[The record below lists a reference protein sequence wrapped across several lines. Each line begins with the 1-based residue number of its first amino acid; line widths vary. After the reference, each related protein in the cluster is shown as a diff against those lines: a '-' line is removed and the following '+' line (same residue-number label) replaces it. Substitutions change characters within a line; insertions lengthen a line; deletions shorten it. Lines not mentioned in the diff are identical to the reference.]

1 MGVMKCVDWGQGR
14 SVFLAIDLKS
24 FYASVECREWGLDPL
39 TTNLVVADESRTD
52 GTICLA
58 VSPSLKAMG
67 LPGRAR
73 LFEVK
78 ARLKE
83 IERQTGRQVP
93 LIIARPRMRLYLDYS
108 QRIVEIYQRFI
119 SAEDMHVYSVDEVFL
134 DATSYRRMYGG
145 VREKG
150 GAQIEGGT
158 PREDEMLGLGT
169 PRGLATRMIR
179 AVLAETGITA
189 TAGIGTNLYLA
200 KVAMDVVAKHLPAD
214 AAGVRVAELDEQRY
228 RELLWDHQ
236 PLTDFWRIGP
246 GTERRLRELGIRTL
260 GELAQYSASPEGEE
274 RLYRK
279 FGVDA
284 ELLIDHAWGV
294 ESCTM
299 AAIKGFRPRS
309 NSLSTGQVLP
319 RAYTVTEGEVI
330 LREMV
335 EELGL
340 ELTRRGLAARSVVV
354 EVKLVEGRG
363 LAAPWVE
370 RGRRLMELGTE
381 RGRGHGHGH
390 GHGHGSE
397 RLDEATAEVGRLER
411 AALAAYRRAMPAGAG
426 LKRLTVTLAE
436 VVEVAELGKGQLS
449 LFGRGVG
456 GAANDRSAGGA
467 GNVGDVGSAEK
478 VAGVRGLENAAGGR
492 GAGRGES
499 LQRAVLKI
507 KQRYGKNAILR
518 GISFEEGA
526 TARERNRQIGGH
538 RA

>member
-1 MGVMKCVDWGQGR
+1 MEVMKCVDWGQGR

-24 FYASVECREWGLDPL
+24 FYASVECRERGLDPL

-78 ARLKE
+78 ARLRE

-93 LIIARPRMRLYLDYS
+93 LIIARPRMQLYLDYS

-119 SAEDMHVYSVDEVFL
+119 SAEDMHIYSVDEVFL
-134 DATSYRRMYGG
+134 DATSYGRMYGG
-145 VREKG
+145 
-150 GAQIEGGT
+150 A
-158 PREDEMLGLGT
+158 PRE
-169 PRGLATRMIR
+169 LATRMIR
-179 AVLAETGITA
+179 VVLAETGITA

-214 AAGVRVAELDEQRY
+214 AAGVRVAELDERRY

-260 GELAQYSASPEGEE
+260 GELARYSVSLEGEE

-299 AAIKGFRPRS
+299 AAIKRFRPRS

-319 RAYTVTEGEVI
+319 RAYSVTEGEVI

-340 ELTRRGLAARSVVV
+340 ELTRRGLVARSVVV
-354 EVKLVEGRG
+354 EVKL
-363 LAAPWVE
+363 A
-370 RGRRLMELGTE
+370 E
-381 RGRGHGHGH
+381 RGRGLVGNEQGAKSERGHS
-390 GHGHGSE
+390 SE

-411 AALAAYRRAMPAGAG
+411 AALAAYRRAVRTGVG

-436 VVEVAELGKGQLS
+436 VMAPGKGQLS
-449 LFGRGVG
+449 LFGRGDG
-456 GAANDRSAGGA
+456 GVTGVKRR
-467 GNVGDVGSAEK
+467 E
-478 VAGVRGLENAAGGR
+478 GVRDAVGVR
-492 GAGRGES
+492 GAGRGED

-507 KQRYGKNAILR
+507 KRRYGKNAILR

>member
-1 MGVMKCVDWGQGR
+1 MEIMKCVDWGQGR

-24 FYASVECREWGLDPL
+24 FYASVECRERGLDPL

-78 ARLKE
+78 ARLRE

-93 LIIARPRMRLYLDYS
+93 LIIARPRMQLYLDYS

-119 SAEDMHVYSVDEVFL
+119 SAEDMHIYSVDEVFL
-134 DATSYRRMYGG
+134 DATSYGRMYGG
-145 VREKG
+145 ARVESEVRTG
-150 GAQIEGGT
+150 GPLELGT
-158 PREDEMLGLGT
+158 PRE
-169 PRGLATRMIR
+169 LATRMIR

-214 AAGVRVAELDEQRY
+214 AAGVRVAELDERRY

-260 GELAQYSASPEGEE
+260 GELARYSVNPEGEE

-319 RAYTVTEGEVI
+319 RAYTVAEGEVI

-340 ELTRRGLAARSVVV
+340 ELTRRGLVARSVVV
-354 EVKLVEGRG
+354 EAKLAERGRG
-363 LAAPWVE
+363 LAGNE
-370 RGRRLMELGTE
+370 RGVKSE
-381 RGRGHGHGH
+381 RGHS
-390 GHGHGSE
+390 SE

-411 AALAAYRRAMPAGAG
+411 AALAAYRRAAQGGTG

-436 VVEVAELGKGQLS
+436 VVAPGKGQLS
-449 LFGRGVG
+449 LFGARGVAG
-456 GAANDRSAGGA
+456 DRDEMGAKRGTG
-467 GNVGDVGSAEK
+467 VGDV
-478 VAGVRGLENAAGGR
+478 VGVRD
-492 GAGRGES
+492 AGRGED

-507 KQRYGKNAILR
+507 KRRYGKNAILR

>member
-1 MGVMKCVDWGQGR
+1 MEVMKCVDWGQGR

-24 FYASVECREWGLDPL
+24 FYASVECRERGLDPL

-93 LIIARPRMRLYLDYS
+93 LIIARPRMQLYLDYS

-119 SAEDMHVYSVDEVFL
+119 SAEDMHIYSVDEVFL
-134 DATSYRRMYGG
+134 DATSYGRMYGG
-145 VREKG
+145 VPRVESEVRTG
-150 GAQIEGGT
+150 GPLELGT
-158 PREDEMLGLGT
+158 PRE
-169 PRGLATRMIR
+169 LATRMIR

-214 AAGVRVAELDEQRY
+214 AAGVRVAELDERRY

-260 GELAQYSASPEGEE
+260 GELARYSVSPEGEE

-319 RAYTVTEGEVI
+319 RAYTVAEGEVI

-340 ELTRRGLAARSVVV
+340 ELTRRGLVARSVVV
-354 EVKLVEGRG
+354 EVKLAERGRG
-363 LAAPWVE
+363 LAGNE
-370 RGRRLMELGTE
+370 RGAKSE
-381 RGRGHGHGH
+381 RGHS
-390 GHGHGSE
+390 SE

-411 AALAAYRRAMPAGAG
+411 AALAAYRRAVRAGVG

-436 VVEVAELGKGQLS
+436 VTAPGKGQLS
-449 LFGRGVG
+449 LFGRGDG
-456 GAANDRSAGGA
+456 GVTGVKRR
-467 GNVGDVGSAEK
+467 E
-478 VAGVRGLENAAGGR
+478 GVRGAVGVR
-492 GAGRGES
+492 GAGRGED

-507 KQRYGKNAILR
+507 KRRYGKNAILR

>member
-1 MGVMKCVDWGQGR
+1 MEVMKCVDWGQGR
-14 SVFLAIDLKS
+14 SVILAIDLKS
-24 FYASVECREWGLDPL
+24 FYASVECRERGLDPL

-93 LIIARPRMRLYLDYS
+93 LIIARPRMQLYLDYS

-119 SAEDMHVYSVDEVFL
+119 SAEDMHIYSVDEVFL
-134 DATSYRRMYGG
+134 DATSYGRMYGG
-145 VREKG
+145 ARVESEVRTGWPLEL
-150 GAQIEGGT
+150 GT
-158 PREDEMLGLGT
+158 PRE
-169 PRGLATRMIR
+169 LATRMIR

-214 AAGVRVAELDEQRY
+214 AAGVRVAELDERRY

-260 GELAQYSASPEGEE
+260 GELARYSVSPEGEE

-299 AAIKGFRPRS
+299 AAIKRFRPRS

-319 RAYTVTEGEVI
+319 RAYSVTEGEVI

-340 ELTRRGLAARSVVV
+340 ELTRRGLVARSVVV
-354 EVKLVEGRG
+354 EVKLAERGRG
-363 LAAPWVE
+363 LAGNE
-370 RGRRLMELGTE
+370 RGVVKSE
-381 RGRGHGHGH
+381 RGHS
-390 GHGHGSE
+390 SE

-411 AALAAYRRAMPAGAG
+411 AALAAYRRAVRAGVG

-436 VVEVAELGKGQLS
+436 VAAPGKGQLS
-449 LFGRGVG
+449 LFGRGDG
-456 GAANDRSAGGA
+456 GVTGVKRR
-467 GNVGDVGSAEK
+467 E
-478 VAGVRGLENAAGGR
+478 GVRGVVGVR
-492 GAGRGES
+492 GAGRGED

-507 KQRYGKNAILR
+507 KRRYGKNAILR

-526 TARERNRQIGGH
+526 TARGRNRQIGGH

>member
-1 MGVMKCVDWGQGR
+1 MEVMKCVDWGQGR

-24 FYASVECREWGLDPL
+24 FYASVECRERGLDPL

-93 LIIARPRMRLYLDYS
+93 LIIARPRMQLYLDYS

-119 SAEDMHVYSVDEVFL
+119 SAEDMHIYSVDEVFL
-134 DATSYRRMYGG
+134 DATSYRWMYGG
-145 VREKG
+145 
-150 GAQIEGGT
+150 A
-158 PREDEMLGLGT
+158 PRE
-169 PRGLATRMIR
+169 LATRMIR

-214 AAGVRVAELDEQRY
+214 AAGVRVAELDERRY

-260 GELAQYSASPEGEE
+260 GELARYSVSPEGEE

-299 AAIKGFRPRS
+299 AAIKRFRPRS

-319 RAYTVTEGEVI
+319 RAYSVTEGEVI

-340 ELTRRGLAARSVVV
+340 ELTRRGLVARSVVV
-354 EVKLVEGRG
+354 EVKLAERGRG
-363 LAAPWVE
+363 LAEGQKDRGAKSE
-370 RGRRLMELGTE
+370 RG
-381 RGRGHGHGH
+381 HS
-390 GHGHGSE
+390 SE

-411 AALAAYRRAMPAGAG
+411 AALAAYRRAVRAGVG

-436 VVEVAELGKGQLS
+436 VVAPGKGQLS
-449 LFGRGVG
+449 LFGRG
-456 GAANDRSAGGA
+456 D
-467 GNVGDVGSAEK
+467 GSVTGVKRRE
-478 VAGVRGLENAAGGR
+478 GVRGAVGVR
-492 GAGRGES
+492 GAGRGED

-507 KQRYGKNAILR
+507 KRRYGKNAILR

>member
-1 MGVMKCVDWGQGR
+1 M
-14 SVFLAIDLKS
+14 FLAIDLKS
-24 FYASVECREWGLDPL
+24 FYASVECRERGLDPL

-93 LIIARPRMRLYLDYS
+93 LIIARPRMQLYLDYS

-119 SAEDMHVYSVDEVFL
+119 SAEDMHIYSVDEVFL
-134 DATSYRRMYGG
+134 DATSYGRMYGG
-145 VREKG
+145 ARAESEVRTG
-150 GAQIEGGT
+150 GPLELGT
-158 PREDEMLGLGT
+158 PRE
-169 PRGLATRMIR
+169 LATRMIR

-214 AAGVRVAELDEQRY
+214 AAGVRVAELDERRY

-260 GELAQYSASPEGEE
+260 GELARYSVSPEGEE

-319 RAYTVTEGEVI
+319 RAYTVAEGEVI

-340 ELTRRGLAARSVVV
+340 ELTRRGLVARSVVV
-354 EVKLVEGRG
+354 EVKLAERGRG
-363 LAAPWVE
+363 LAGNE
-370 RGRRLMELGTE
+370 RGAKSE
-381 RGRGHGHGH
+381 RGHS
-390 GHGHGSE
+390 SE

-411 AALAAYRRAMPAGAG
+411 TALAAYRRAVRAGVG

-436 VVEVAELGKGQLS
+436 VTAPGKGQLS
-449 LFGRGVG
+449 LFGARGVA
-456 GAANDRSAGGA
+456 GA
-467 GNVGDVGSAEK
+467 
-478 VAGVRGLENAAGGR
+478 R
-492 GAGRGES
+492 GATGAKRVEGARDVGRGED

-507 KQRYGKNAILR
+507 KRRYGKNAILR

>member
-1 MGVMKCVDWGQGR
+1 MEVMKCVDWGQGR

-24 FYASVECREWGLDPL
+24 FYASVECRERGLDPL

-83 IERQTGRQVP
+83 IERQTGRRVP
-93 LIIARPRMRLYLDYS
+93 LMIARPRMQLYLDYS

-119 SAEDMHVYSVDEVFL
+119 STEDMHIYSVDEVFL
-134 DATSYRRMYGG
+134 DATSYGRMYGG
-145 VREKG
+145 
-150 GAQIEGGT
+150 A
-158 PREDEMLGLGT
+158 PRE
-169 PRGLATRMIR
+169 LATRMIR
-179 AVLAETGITA
+179 AVLTETGITA

-214 AAGVRVAELDEQRY
+214 AAGVRVAELDERRY

-260 GELAQYSASPEGEE
+260 GELARYSVSPEGEE

-319 RAYTVTEGEVI
+319 RAYTVAEGEVI

-340 ELTRRGLAARSVVV
+340 ELTRRGLVARLVVV
-354 EVKLVEGRG
+354 EVKLAERGQG
-363 LAAPWVE
+363 LAEPRVEVGQRLAGNE
-370 RGRRLMELGTE
+370 RGAKS
-381 RGRGHGHGH
+381 GRGHS
-390 GHGHGSE
+390 SE

-411 AALAAYRRAMPAGAG
+411 AALAAYRRAVRAGAG

-436 VVEVAELGKGQLS
+436 VAAPGKGQLS
-449 LFGRGVG
+449 LFGRGDG
-456 GAANDRSAGGA
+456 GVTGVKR
-467 GNVGDVGSAEK
+467 VE
-478 VAGVRGLENAAGGR
+478 GVRDV
-492 GAGRGES
+492 GRGED

-507 KQRYGKNAILR
+507 KRRYGKNAILR

>member
-1 MGVMKCVDWGQGR
+1 MLSWGDYSRKTGGAEGGIMGVMKCVDWGQGR

-24 FYASVECREWGLDPL
+24 FYASVECRERGLDPL

-83 IERQTGRQVP
+83 IERQTGRKVP
-93 LIIARPRMRLYLDYS
+93 LIIARPRMQLYLDYS

-119 SAEDMHVYSVDEVFL
+119 SAEDMHIYSVDEVFL
-134 DATSYRRMYGG
+134 DATSYGRMYGG
-145 VREKG
+145 ARVESEVRTG
-150 GAQIEGGT
+150 GSLEAGT
-158 PREDEMLGLGT
+158 PRE
-169 PRGLATRMIR
+169 LATRMIR

-214 AAGVRVAELDEQRY
+214 AAGVRVAELDERRY

-246 GTERRLRELGIRTL
+246 GTERRLRELGIWTL
-260 GELAQYSASPEGEE
+260 GELARYSASPEGEE

-319 RAYTVTEGEVI
+319 RAYTVAEGEVI

-340 ELTRRGLAARSVVV
+340 ELTQRGLVARSVVV
-354 EVKLVEGRG
+354 DVKSVS
-363 LAAPWVE
+363 A
-370 RGRRLMELGTE
+370 
-381 RGRGHGHGH
+381 RGHS
-390 GHGHGSE
+390 SE
-397 RLDEATAEVGRLER
+397 RLDEATAEVGWLER
-411 AALAAYRRAMPAGAG
+411 AALAAYRRAVRAGAG

-436 VVEVAELGKGQLS
+436 VAAPGKGQLS
-449 LFGRGVG
+449 LFGARGVA
-456 GAANDRSAGGA
+456 GARGA
-467 GNVGDVGSAEK
+467 TGAKRVE
-478 VAGVRGLENAAGGR
+478 GVRDVVGVR
-492 GAGRGES
+492 DVGRGED

-507 KQRYGKNAILR
+507 KRRYGKNAILR

>member
-24 FYASVECREWGLDPL
+24 FYASVECRERGLDPL

-83 IERQTGRQVP
+83 IERQAGRKVP
-93 LIIARPRMRLYLDYS
+93 LIIARPRMQLYLDYS
-108 QRIVEIYQRFI
+108 QRIVEIYQRFM
-119 SAEDMHVYSVDEVFL
+119 SAEDMHIYSVDEVFL
-134 DATSYRRMYGG
+134 DATSYGRMYGG
-145 VREKG
+145 AWVKREVRAG
-150 GAQIEGGT
+150 GSLEA
-158 PREDEMLGLGT
+158 GT
-169 PRGLATRMIR
+169 PRGLATRIIR

-214 AAGVRVAELDEQRY
+214 AAGVRVAELDERRY

-260 GELAQYSASPEGEE
+260 GELARYSVSPEGEE

-299 AAIKGFRPRS
+299 AAIKRFRPRS

-340 ELTRRGLAARSVVV
+340 ELTRRGLVARSVVV
-354 EVKLVEGRG
+354 EVKLAERGRG
-363 LAAPWVE
+363 LAGNE
-370 RGRRLMELGTE
+370 RGAKSE
-381 RGRGHGHGH
+381 RGHS
-390 GHGHGSE
+390 SE

-411 AALAAYRRAMPAGAG
+411 AALAAYRRAAQGGTG

-436 VVEVAELGKGQLS
+436 VTAPGKGQLS
-449 LFGRGVG
+449 LFGRGDG
-456 GAANDRSAGGA
+456 GVTGVKRR
-467 GNVGDVGSAEK
+467 E
-478 VAGVRGLENAAGGR
+478 GVRGAVGVR
-492 GAGRGES
+492 GAGRGED

-507 KQRYGKNAILR
+507 KRRYGKNAILR

-538 RA
+538 RV

>member
-24 FYASVECREWGLDPL
+24 FYASVECRERGLDPL

-78 ARLKE
+78 ARLRE

-93 LIIARPRMRLYLDYS
+93 LIIARPRMQLYLDYS

-119 SAEDMHVYSVDEVFL
+119 SAEDMHIYSVDEVFL
-134 DATSYRRMYGG
+134 DATSYGRMYGG
-145 VREKG
+145 ARVESEVRTG
-150 GAQIEGGT
+150 GPLE
-158 PREDEMLGLGT
+158 LGT

-214 AAGVRVAELDEQRY
+214 AAGVRVAELDERRY

-294 ESCTM
+294 EGCTM

-319 RAYTVTEGEVI
+319 RAYSVTEGEVI

-340 ELTRRGLAARSVVV
+340 ELTRRGLVARSVVV
-354 EVKLVEGRG
+354 EVKLVS
-363 LAAPWVE
+363 A
-370 RGRRLMELGTE
+370 
-381 RGRGHGHGH
+381 RGHS
-390 GHGHGSE
+390 SE

-411 AALAAYRRAMPAGAG
+411 AALAAYRRAVRVGVG

-436 VVEVAELGKGQLS
+436 VTAPGKGQLS
-449 LFGRGVG
+449 LFGARGVVG
-456 GAANDRSAGGA
+456 DRDEMGAKRGTG
-467 GNVGDVGSAEK
+467 VGDV
-478 VAGVRGLENAAGGR
+478 VGVRD
-492 GAGRGES
+492 AGRGED

-507 KQRYGKNAILR
+507 KRRYGKNAILR

>member
-1 MGVMKCVDWGQGR
+1 MGAMKCVDWGQGR

-24 FYASVECREWGLDPL
+24 FYASVECRERGLDPL

-93 LIIARPRMRLYLDYS
+93 LIIARPRMQLYLDYS

-119 SAEDMHVYSVDEVFL
+119 SAEDMHIYSVDEVFL
-134 DATSYRRMYGG
+134 DATSYGRMYGG
-145 VREKG
+145 ARVETEVRTG
-150 GAQIEGGT
+150 GPLEVGT
-158 PREDEMLGLGT
+158 PRE
-169 PRGLATRMIR
+169 LATRMIR

-214 AAGVRVAELDEQRY
+214 AAGVRVAELDERRY

-260 GELAQYSASPEGEE
+260 GELARYSVSPEGEE

-299 AAIKGFRPRS
+299 AAIKRFRPRS

-319 RAYTVTEGEVI
+319 RAYSVTEGEVI

-340 ELTRRGLAARSVVV
+340 ELTRLGLVTQQVVV
-354 EVKLVEGRG
+354 DVGSVAGR
-363 LAAPWVE
+363 
-370 RGRRLMELGTE
+370 
-381 RGRGHGHGH
+381 
-390 GHGHGSE
+390 GHGSE
-397 RLDEATAEVGRLER
+397 RLGEATAEVGRLIR
-411 AALAAYRRAMPAGAG
+411 AALRAYRRAARGGVG
-426 LKRLTVTLAE
+426 LKRLTVTLAD
-436 VVEVAELGKGQLS
+436 VVGADEGQLS
-449 LFGRGVG
+449 LFRD
-456 GAANDRSAGGA
+456 NTQ
-467 GNVGDVGSAEK
+467 
-478 VAGVRGLENAAGGR
+478 GGR
-492 GAGRGES
+492 REE
-499 LQRAVLKI
+499 LQRAVLDI
-507 KQRYGKNAILR
+507 KQKYGKNAILR

>member
-1 MGVMKCVDWGQGR
+1 MEVMKCVDWGQGR

-24 FYASVECREWGLDPL
+24 FYASVECRERGLDPL

-93 LIIARPRMRLYLDYS
+93 LIIARPRMQLYLDYS

-119 SAEDMHVYSVDEVFL
+119 SAEDMHIYSVDEVFL
-134 DATSYRRMYGG
+134 DATSYGRMYGG
-145 VREKG
+145 ARVESEVRTG
-150 GAQIEGGT
+150 GPLELGT
-158 PREDEMLGLGT
+158 PRE
-169 PRGLATRMIR
+169 LATRMIR

-214 AAGVRVAELDEQRY
+214 AAGVRVAELDERRY

-260 GELAQYSASPEGEE
+260 GELARYSVSPEGEE

-299 AAIKGFRPRS
+299 AAIKRFRPRS

-319 RAYTVTEGEVI
+319 RAYSVTEGEVI

-340 ELTRRGLAARSVVV
+340 ELTRRGLVARSVVV
-354 EVKLVEGRG
+354 EVKLAERGRG
-363 LAAPWVE
+363 LAGNE
-370 RGRRLMELGTE
+370 RGVVKSE
-381 RGRGHGHGH
+381 RGHS
-390 GHGHGSE
+390 SE

-411 AALAAYRRAMPAGAG
+411 AALAAYRRAVRAGVG

-436 VVEVAELGKGQLS
+436 VAAPGKGQLS
-449 LFGRGVG
+449 LFGRGDG
-456 GAANDRSAGGA
+456 GVTGVKRR
-467 GNVGDVGSAEK
+467 E
-478 VAGVRGLENAAGGR
+478 GVRGVVGVR
-492 GAGRGES
+492 GAGRGED

-507 KQRYGKNAILR
+507 KRRYGKNAILR

-526 TARERNRQIGGH
+526 TARGRNRQIGGH

>member
-1 MGVMKCVDWGQGR
+1 M
-14 SVFLAIDLKS
+14 FLAIDLKS
-24 FYASVECREWGLDPL
+24 FYASVECRERGLDPL

-93 LIIARPRMRLYLDYS
+93 LMIARPRMQLYLDYS

-119 SAEDMHVYSVDEVFL
+119 SAEDMHIYSVDEVFL
-134 DATSYRRMYGG
+134 DATSYGRMYGG
-145 VREKG
+145 ARVESEVRTG
-150 GAQIEGGT
+150 GSLELGT
-158 PREDEMLGLGT
+158 PRE
-169 PRGLATRMIR
+169 LATRMIR

-214 AAGVRVAELDEQRY
+214 AAGVRVAELDERRY

-260 GELAQYSASPEGEE
+260 GELARYSVSPEGEE

-299 AAIKGFRPRS
+299 AAIKRFRPRS

-319 RAYTVTEGEVI
+319 RAYTVAEGEVI

-340 ELTRRGLAARSVVV
+340 ELTRRGLVARSVVV
-354 EVKLVEGRG
+354 EVKLAERGRG
-363 LAAPWVE
+363 LAEPRVEVGQRLAGNE
-370 RGRRLMELGTE
+370 RGAKSE
-381 RGRGHGHGH
+381 RGHS
-390 GHGHGSE
+390 SE

-411 AALAAYRRAMPAGAG
+411 AALAAYRRAVRVGVG

-436 VVEVAELGKGQLS
+436 VTAPGKGQLS
-449 LFGRGVG
+449 LFGRGDSG
-456 GAANDRSAGGA
+456 
-467 GNVGDVGSAEK
+467 
-478 VAGVRGLENAAGGR
+478 VAGVKKVEGVRGVVGVR
-492 GAGRGES
+492 GAGRDED

-507 KQRYGKNAILR
+507 KRRYGKNAILR

-538 RA
+538 LA

>member
-1 MGVMKCVDWGQGR
+1 MEAMKCVDWGQGR

-24 FYASVECREWGLDPL
+24 FYASVECRERGLDPL

-58 VSPSLKAMG
+58 VSPSLRAMG

-93 LIIARPRMRLYLDYS
+93 LIIARPRMQLYLDYS

-134 DATSYRRMYGG
+134 DATSYGRMYGG

-150 GAQIEGGT
+150 GAQIEGGA
-158 PREDEMLGLGT
+158 PREDEMLRVGT

-299 AAIKGFRPRS
+299 AAIKRFRPRS

-340 ELTRRGLAARSVVV
+340 ELTRRGLVARSVVV
-354 EVKLVEGRG
+354 EVKLMEGRG
-363 LAAPWVE
+363 YGYE
-370 RGRRLMELGTE
+370 RRH
-381 RGRGHGHGH
+381 GHGHGYGY

-397 RLDEATAEVGRLER
+397 RLDEATAEVGRLIR
-411 AALAAYRRAMPAGAG
+411 AALRAYRRAARGGVG
-426 LKRLTVTLAE
+426 LKRLTVTLAD
-436 VVEVAELGKGQLS
+436 VVGADEGQLS
-449 LFGRGVG
+449 LFR
-456 GAANDRSAGGA
+456 D
-467 GNVGDVGSAEK
+467 DTQ
-478 VAGVRGLENAAGGR
+478 GGR
-492 GAGRGES
+492 REE

-526 TARERNRQIGGH
+526 TARERNQQIGGH

>member
-24 FYASVECREWGLDPL
+24 FYASVECRERGLDPL

-78 ARLKE
+78 ARLRE

-93 LIIARPRMRLYLDYS
+93 LIIARPRMQLYLDYS
-108 QRIVEIYQRFI
+108 QRIVEIYQWFI
-119 SAEDMHVYSVDEVFL
+119 SAEDMHIYSVDEVFL
-134 DATSYRRMYGG
+134 DATSYGRMYGG
-145 VREKG
+145 V
-150 GAQIEGGT
+150 
-158 PREDEMLGLGT
+158 PRE
-169 PRGLATRMIR
+169 LATRMIW

-214 AAGVRVAELDEQRY
+214 AAGVRVAELDERRY

-260 GELAQYSASPEGEE
+260 GELARYSVSPEGEE

-319 RAYTVTEGEVI
+319 RAYTVAEGEVI

-340 ELTRRGLAARSVVV
+340 ELTQRGLVARSVVV
-354 EVKLVEGRG
+354 EVKL
-363 LAAPWVE
+363 A
-370 RGRRLMELGTE
+370 E
-381 RGRGHGHGH
+381 RGRGLTGNERGAKSERGHS
-390 GHGHGSE
+390 SE
-397 RLDEATAEVGRLER
+397 RLDEATAEVGQLER
-411 AALAAYRRAMPAGAG
+411 AALRAYRRAVRAGAG

-436 VVEVAELGKGQLS
+436 VVAPGKGQLS
-449 LFGRGVG
+449 LFGRGDG
-456 GAANDRSAGGA
+456 GVTGVKRR
-467 GNVGDVGSAEK
+467 E
-478 VAGVRGLENAAGGR
+478 GVRGAVGVR
-492 GAGRGES
+492 DVGRGED

-507 KQRYGKNAILR
+507 KRRYGKNAILR

>member
-1 MGVMKCVDWGQGR
+1 MEVMKCVDWGQGR

-24 FYASVECREWGLDPL
+24 FYASVECRERGLDPL

-93 LIIARPRMRLYLDYS
+93 LIIARPRMQLYLDYS

-119 SAEDMHVYSVDEVFL
+119 SAEDMHIYSVDEVFL
-134 DATSYRRMYGG
+134 DATSYGRMYGG
-145 VREKG
+145 TRVESEVRTG
-150 GAQIEGGT
+150 GPLELGT
-158 PREDEMLGLGT
+158 PRE
-169 PRGLATRMIR
+169 LATRMIR

-214 AAGVRVAELDEQRY
+214 AAGVRVAELDERRY

-260 GELAQYSASPEGEE
+260 GELARYSVSPEGEE

-299 AAIKGFRPRS
+299 AAIKRFRPRS

-319 RAYTVTEGEVI
+319 RAYSVTEGEVI

-340 ELTRRGLAARSVVV
+340 ELTRRGLVARLVVV
-354 EVKLVEGRG
+354 EVKLAERGRG
-363 LAAPWVE
+363 LAGNE
-370 RGRRLMELGTE
+370 RGAKNE
-381 RGRGHGHGH
+381 RGHS
-390 GHGHGSE
+390 SE

-411 AALAAYRRAMPAGAG
+411 AALAAYRRAVRARVG
-426 LKRLTVTLAE
+426 LKRLTVALAE
-436 VVEVAELGKGQLS
+436 VVAPGKGQQS
-449 LFGRGVG
+449 LFGRGDG
-456 GAANDRSAGGA
+456 GVTGVKRR
-467 GNVGDVGSAEK
+467 E
-478 VAGVRGLENAAGGR
+478 GVRGAVGVR
-492 GAGRGES
+492 GAGRGED

-507 KQRYGKNAILR
+507 KRRYGKNAILR

>member
-1 MGVMKCVDWGQGR
+1 MEVMKCVDWGQGR

-24 FYASVECREWGLDPL
+24 FYASVECRERGLDPL

-93 LIIARPRMRLYLDYS
+93 LVIARPRMQLYLDYS

-119 SAEDMHVYSVDEVFL
+119 SAEDMHIYSVDEVFL
-134 DATSYRRMYGG
+134 DATSYGRMYGG
-145 VREKG
+145 ARVESEVRTG
-150 GAQIEGGT
+150 GPLELGT
-158 PREDEMLGLGT
+158 PRE
-169 PRGLATRMIR
+169 LATRMIR

-214 AAGVRVAELDEQRY
+214 AAGVRVAELDERRY

-260 GELAQYSASPEGEE
+260 GELARYSVSLEGEE

-299 AAIKGFRPRS
+299 AAIKRFRPRS

-319 RAYTVTEGEVI
+319 RAYTVAEGEVI

-340 ELTRRGLAARSVVV
+340 ELTRRGLVTRLVVV
-354 EVKLVEGRG
+354 EVKLAERGRG
-363 LAAPWVE
+363 LAGNE
-370 RGRRLMELGTE
+370 RGAKSE
-381 RGRGHGHGH
+381 RGHS
-390 GHGHGSE
+390 SE
-397 RLDEATAEVGRLER
+397 RLGEATAEVWRLER
-411 AALAAYRRAMPAGAG
+411 AALAAYRRAVRAGVG

-436 VVEVAELGKGQLS
+436 VTAPGKGQLS
-449 LFGRGVG
+449 LFGARGVAG
-456 GAANDRSAGGA
+456 DRDEMGAKRGTG
-467 GNVGDVGSAEK
+467 VGDV
-478 VAGVRGLENAAGGR
+478 VGVRD
-492 GAGRGES
+492 AGRGED

-507 KQRYGKNAILR
+507 KRRYGKNAILR

>member
-1 MGVMKCVDWGQGR
+1 MKCVDWGQGR

-24 FYASVECREWGLDPL
+24 FYASVECRERGLDPL

-93 LIIARPRMRLYLDYS
+93 LMIARPRMQLYLDYS

-119 SAEDMHVYSVDEVFL
+119 SAEDMHIYSVDEVFL
-134 DATSYRRMYGG
+134 DATSYGRMYGG
-145 VREKG
+145 ARVESEVRTG
-150 GAQIEGGT
+150 GSLELGT
-158 PREDEMLGLGT
+158 PRE
-169 PRGLATRMIR
+169 LATRMIR

-214 AAGVRVAELDEQRY
+214 AAGVRVAELDERRY

-260 GELAQYSASPEGEE
+260 GELARYSVSPEGEE

-299 AAIKGFRPRS
+299 AAIKRFRPRS

-319 RAYTVTEGEVI
+319 RAYTVAEGEVI

-340 ELTRRGLAARSVVV
+340 ELTRRGLVARSVVV
-354 EVKLVEGRG
+354 EVKLAERGRG
-363 LAAPWVE
+363 LAEPRVEVGQRLAGNE
-370 RGRRLMELGTE
+370 RGAKSE
-381 RGRGHGHGH
+381 RGHS
-390 GHGHGSE
+390 SE

-411 AALAAYRRAMPAGAG
+411 AALAAYRRAVRVGVG

-436 VVEVAELGKGQLS
+436 VTAPGKGQLS
-449 LFGRGVG
+449 LFGRGDSG
-456 GAANDRSAGGA
+456 
-467 GNVGDVGSAEK
+467 
-478 VAGVRGLENAAGGR
+478 VAGVKKVEGVRGVVGVR
-492 GAGRGES
+492 GAGRDED

-507 KQRYGKNAILR
+507 KRRYGKNAILR

-538 RA
+538 LA

>member
-24 FYASVECREWGLDPL
+24 FYASVECRERGLDPL

-78 ARLKE
+78 ARLRE

-93 LIIARPRMRLYLDYS
+93 LIIARPRMQLYLDYS
-108 QRIVEIYQRFI
+108 QRIVEIYQRFM
-119 SAEDMHVYSVDEVFL
+119 SAEDMHIYSVDEVFL
-134 DATSYRRMYGG
+134 DATSYGRMYGG
-145 VREKG
+145 TWVESEVQAEG
-150 GAQIEGGT
+150 EALVVGA
-158 PREDEMLGLGT
+158 PREDEMLRSGT

-214 AAGVRVAELDEQRY
+214 AAGVRVAELDERRY

-260 GELAQYSASPEGEE
+260 GELARYSVSPEGEE
-274 RLYRK
+274 RLYWK

-319 RAYTVTEGEVI
+319 RAYSVTEGEVI

-340 ELTRRGLAARSVVV
+340 ELTRRGLVARSVVV
-354 EVKLVEGRG
+354 EVKLAERGRG
-363 LAAPWVE
+363 LAGNE
-370 RGRRLMELGTE
+370 RGAKSE
-381 RGRGHGHGH
+381 RGHS
-390 GHGHGSE
+390 SE

-411 AALAAYRRAMPAGAG
+411 AALAAYRRAAQGGTG
-426 LKRLTVTLAE
+426 LKRLTVTMAE
-436 VVEVAELGKGQLS
+436 VVAPGKGQLS
-449 LFGRGVG
+449 LFGARGVVG
-456 GAANDRSAGGA
+456 DRDEMGAKRGIG
-467 GNVGDVGSAEK
+467 VGDV
-478 VAGVRGLENAAGGR
+478 VGVRD
-492 GAGRGES
+492 AGRGEN

-507 KQRYGKNAILR
+507 KRRYGKNAILR
-518 GISFEEGA
+518 GISFEEGRRGSA
-526 TARERNRQIGGH
+526 TGRLEGIGREKYR
-538 RA
+538 

>member
-24 FYASVECREWGLDPL
+24 FYASVECRERGLDPL

-93 LIIARPRMRLYLDYS
+93 LIIARPRMQLYLDYS

-119 SAEDMHVYSVDEVFL
+119 SAEDMHIYSVDEVFL
-134 DATSYRRMYGG
+134 DATSYGRMYGG
-145 VREKG
+145 ARVETEVR
-150 GAQIEGGT
+150 AEGSLEAGT
-158 PREDEMLGLGT
+158 PREDEMLRVGT
-169 PRGLATRMIR
+169 PRELATRMIR

-214 AAGVRVAELDEQRY
+214 AAGVRVAELDERRY

-260 GELAQYSASPEGEE
+260 GELARYSVSPEGEE

-284 ELLIDHAWGV
+284 ELLIDHTWGV

-319 RAYTVTEGEVI
+319 RAYTVAEGEVI

-340 ELTRRGLAARSVVV
+340 ELTRLDMVTRQVTVDVKSVS
-354 EVKLVEGRG
+354 
-363 LAAPWVE
+363 A
-370 RGRRLMELGTE
+370 
-381 RGRGHGHGH
+381 RGHS
-390 GHGHGSE
+390 SE

-411 AALAAYRRAMPAGAG
+411 AALAAYRRAVRAGAG
-426 LKRLTVTLAE
+426 LKQLTVTLAE
-436 VVEVAELGKGQLS
+436 VAAPDKGQLS
-449 LFGRGVG
+449 LFGRGDG
-456 GAANDRSAGGA
+456 GVTGVKR
-467 GNVGDVGSAEK
+467 VE
-478 VAGVRGLENAAGGR
+478 GVRSVVGVSDV
-492 GAGRGES
+492 GRGED

-507 KQRYGKNAILR
+507 KRRYGKNAILR

>member
-1 MGVMKCVDWGQGR
+1 MEVMKCVDWGQGR
-14 SVFLAIDLKS
+14 LVFLAIDLKS
-24 FYASVECREWGLDPL
+24 FYASVECRERGLDPL

-78 ARLKE
+78 ARLRE

-93 LIIARPRMRLYLDYS
+93 LIIARPRMQLYLDYS

-119 SAEDMHVYSVDEVFL
+119 SAEDMHIYSVDEVFL
-134 DATSYRRMYGG
+134 DATSYGRMYGG
-145 VREKG
+145 ARVESEVRTG
-150 GAQIEGGT
+150 GPLELGT
-158 PREDEMLGLGT
+158 PRE
-169 PRGLATRMIR
+169 LATRMIR

-214 AAGVRVAELDEQRY
+214 AAGVRVAELNERRY

-260 GELAQYSASPEGEE
+260 GELARYSVSLEGEE

-299 AAIKGFRPRS
+299 AAIKRFRPRS

-319 RAYTVTEGEVI
+319 RAYSVTEGEVI

-340 ELTRRGLAARSVVV
+340 ELTRRGLVARSVVV
-354 EVKLVEGRG
+354 EVKLAERGRG
-363 LAAPWVE
+363 LAEPRVEVGRGLAGNE
-370 RGRRLMELGTE
+370 RGAKSE
-381 RGRGHGHGH
+381 REHS
-390 GHGHGSE
+390 SE

-411 AALAAYRRAMPAGAG
+411 AALAAYRRAVRAGVG

-436 VVEVAELGKGQLS
+436 VVAPGKGQLS
-449 LFGRGVG
+449 LFGRGDG
-456 GAANDRSAGGA
+456 GVTGVKRR
-467 GNVGDVGSAEK
+467 E
-478 VAGVRGLENAAGGR
+478 GVRGAVGVR
-492 GAGRGES
+492 GVGRGED

-507 KQRYGKNAILR
+507 KRRYGKNAILR

>member
-1 MGVMKCVDWGQGR
+1 M
-14 SVFLAIDLKS
+14 FLAIDLKS
-24 FYASVECREWGLDPL
+24 FYASVECRERGLDPL

-83 IERQTGRQVP
+83 IERQTGRKVP
-93 LIIARPRMRLYLDYS
+93 LIIARPRMQLYLDYS
-108 QRIVEIYQRFI
+108 QRIVEIYQRFM
-119 SAEDMHVYSVDEVFL
+119 SAEDMHIYSVDEVFL
-134 DATSYRRMYGG
+134 DATSYGRMYGG
-145 VREKG
+145 ARVESEVQ
-150 GAQIEGGT
+150 AEGEALVVGT
-158 PREDEMLGLGT
+158 PREDEMLRSGT

-214 AAGVRVAELDEQRY
+214 AAGVRVAELDERRY

-260 GELAQYSASPEGEE
+260 GELAQYSVSPEGEE

-319 RAYTVTEGEVI
+319 RAYTVAEGEVI

-340 ELTRRGLAARSVVV
+340 ELTRLDMVTRQVIVD
-354 EVKLVEGRG
+354 VKS
-363 LAAPWVE
+363 ASA
-370 RGRRLMELGTE
+370 
-381 RGRGHGHGH
+381 RGHS
-390 GHGHGSE
+390 SE
-397 RLDEATAEVGRLER
+397 RLDEATAEVGQLER
-411 AALAAYRRAMPAGAG
+411 AALAAYRLALWAGAG

-436 VVEVAELGKGQLS
+436 VAAPGKGQLS
-449 LFGRGVG
+449 LFGARGVAG
-456 GAANDRSAGGA
+456 DRGASGTKR
-467 GNVGDVGSAEK
+467 VE
-478 VAGVRGLENAAGGR
+478 GVRDVVGVR
-492 GAGRGES
+492 DVGRGED

-507 KQRYGKNAILR
+507 KRRYGKNAILR

>member
-1 MGVMKCVDWGQGR
+1 MGAMKCVDWGQGR

-24 FYASVECREWGLDPL
+24 FYASVECRERGLDPL

-78 ARLKE
+78 ARLRE

-93 LIIARPRMRLYLDYS
+93 LIIARPRMQLYLDYS

-119 SAEDMHVYSVDEVFL
+119 SAEDMHIYSVDEVFL

-145 VREKG
+145 
-150 GAQIEGGT
+150 A
-158 PREDEMLGLGT
+158 PRE
-169 PRGLATRMIR
+169 LATRMIR

-214 AAGVRVAELDEQRY
+214 AAGVRVAELDERRY

-260 GELAQYSASPEGEE
+260 GELARYSVSPEGEE

-299 AAIKGFRPRS
+299 AAIKRFRPRS

-319 RAYTVTEGEVI
+319 RAYSVTEGEVI

-340 ELTRRGLAARSVVV
+340 ELTRRGLVARSVVV
-354 EVKLVEGRG
+354 EVKLAERGRG
-363 LAAPWVE
+363 LAGNE
-370 RGRRLMELGTE
+370 RGAKSE
-381 RGRGHGHGH
+381 RGHS
-390 GHGHGSE
+390 SE

-411 AALAAYRRAMPAGAG
+411 AALAAYRRAVRTGVG

-436 VVEVAELGKGQLS
+436 VMAPGKGQLS
-449 LFGRGVG
+449 LFGRGDG
-456 GAANDRSAGGA
+456 GVTGVKRR
-467 GNVGDVGSAEK
+467 E
-478 VAGVRGLENAAGGR
+478 GVRDAVGVR
-492 GAGRGES
+492 GAGRGED

-507 KQRYGKNAILR
+507 KRRYGKNAILR

>member
-1 MGVMKCVDWGQGR
+1 MGAMKCVDWGQGR

-24 FYASVECREWGLDPL
+24 FYASVECRERGLDPL

-78 ARLKE
+78 ARLRE

-93 LIIARPRMRLYLDYS
+93 LIIARPRMQLYLDYS

-119 SAEDMHVYSVDEVFL
+119 SAEDMHIYSVDEVFL
-134 DATSYRRMYGG
+134 DATSYRWMYGG
-145 VREKG
+145 
-150 GAQIEGGT
+150 A
-158 PREDEMLGLGT
+158 PRE
-169 PRGLATRMIR
+169 LATRIIR

-214 AAGVRVAELDEQRY
+214 AAGVRVAELDERRY

-260 GELAQYSASPEGEE
+260 GELARYSVSPEGEE

-299 AAIKGFRPRS
+299 AAIKRFRPRS

-319 RAYTVTEGEVI
+319 RAYSVTEGEVI

-340 ELTRRGLAARSVVV
+340 ELTRRGLVARSVVV
-354 EVKLVEGRG
+354 EVKL
-363 LAAPWVE
+363 A
-370 RGRRLMELGTE
+370 E
-381 RGRGHGHGH
+381 RGRGLVGNEQGAKSERGHS
-390 GHGHGSE
+390 SE

-411 AALAAYRRAMPAGAG
+411 AALAAYRRAVRTGVG

-436 VVEVAELGKGQLS
+436 VMAPGKGQLS
-449 LFGRGVG
+449 LFGRGDG
-456 GAANDRSAGGA
+456 GVTGVKRR
-467 GNVGDVGSAEK
+467 E
-478 VAGVRGLENAAGGR
+478 GVRDAVGVR
-492 GAGRGES
+492 GAGRGED

-507 KQRYGKNAILR
+507 KRRYGKNAILR